1 MLTGALQRRYG
12 HLMKLRASTPAAVL
26 AAALPLLAI
35 SPRTARADTKLQGFS
50 LDRFEPAPAGD
61 AFFGV
66 PGPSAAGHLVPRA
79 VLMFDY
85 GARPFHI
92 TLAGQQEPT
101 NIVAAQGFLRVDA
114 SLALW
119 DRLLLSVDMPVAI
132 IDAGQDPK
140 IAGVDLHPPSGPA
153 AGDLRLG
160 LRARLFGGDRSPIQA
175 GIGGYLFAPTGS
187 PDAYT
192 GDGGLHG
199 AAQLSLGG
207 RVGDAVGFVWS
218 ASGGAMLRPAG
229 QPHLLTFGGGAAL
242 TLAHEIVQIGPEVS
256 GTMQLTGD
264 PLAIPG
270 TGIKA
275 TSTTTLEVLFGLKV
289 QAGRGLVIGAAA
301 GPGPIDSVGSPS
313 FRAVGLLGWSPL
325 PSRTGG
331 APKPTEG
338 TIGDRDDD
346 GIRDD
351 VDACP
356 DVKGELQSDP
366 SKDGCPPSDRD
377 GDQVLDIDDA
387 CPNSPGEPNADA
399 TRNGCPK
406 DTDDDGLFDTADAC
420 PTVKGEPSP
429 DPKKNG
435 CPKDRDDDGIADS
448 VDACP
453 GEKGPANKDPKWNG
467 CPDDPDADG
476 IKGAAD
482 ACPRDKGEPNA
493 DPKQNGCPKLARVVG
508 DEIVIGQQVQFQVY
522 GKTRSQTVAPVSKD
536 LMNEI
541 RNVIQQHPEIV
552 KIEVQGHTD
561 DSGDDVFNQHLS
573 EERAAAVRQWL
584 IEAGIPGDKLSA
596 KGYGYSRPIADNRI
610 RQGRQQ
616 NRRVQFV
623 IIEKK

>member
-1 MLTGALQRRYG
+1 MLPGALRHRYG
-12 HLMKLRASTPAAVL
+12 HGMKLRAGVPAAVL
-26 AAALPLLAI
+26 AAALSLLAA

-50 LDRFEPAPAGD
+50 MDRFEPAPAGD

-79 VLMFDY
+79 ALMFDY
-85 GARPFHI
+85 GARPFYV
-92 TLAGQQEPT
+92 TLAGQKEPT

-119 DRLLLSVDMPVAI
+119 DRLLVSVDMPVAVVN
-132 IDAGQDPK
+132 AGQDPK
-140 IAGVDLHPPSGPA
+140 IPGVDLHPPSGAA
-153 AGDLRLG
+153 AGDLRIG
-160 LRARLFGGDRSPIQA
+160 FRGRIFGADRSPLQA
-175 GIGGYLFAPTGS
+175 GIGAALFAPTGS

-192 GDGGLHG
+192 GDGGLRG
-199 AAQLSLGG
+199 ALQLSLGG
-207 RVGDAVGFVWS
+207 RIGDAVGFVWS
-218 ASGGAMLRPAG
+218 ASGGAMLRPPG
-229 QPHLLTFGGGAAL
+229 QPHLFTFGGGAAI
-242 TLAHEIVQIGPEVS
+242 TLAHERVQLGPELY
-256 GTMQLTGD
+256 GTTQLTGG
-264 PLAIPG
+264 PLVIPG
-270 TGIKA
+270 TNIKA
-275 TSTTTLEVLFGLKV
+275 SSTTTLEVLLGLKV
-289 QAGRGLVIGAAA
+289 HVWRDLVIGAAA
-301 GPGPIDSVGSPS
+301 GPVPTQSVGSPN

-325 PSRTGG
+325 PPRTGA
-331 APKPTEG
+331 APKPTSG
-338 TIGDRDDD
+338 GIGDRDDD

-377 GDQVLDIDDA
+377 GDHVLDIDDA
-387 CPNSPGEPNADA
+387 CPNSPGEPSADA

-406 DTDDDGLFDTADAC
+406 DTDDDGIFDAADAC

-429 DPKKNG
+429 TPQKNG

-453 GEKGPANKDPKWNG
+453 GEKGPASKDPKWNG

-482 ACPRDKGEPNA
+482 ACPRDKGEASA

-508 DEIVIGQQVQFQVY
+508 DEIVINQQVQFQVY
-522 GKTRSQTVAPVSKD
+522 GKSRGETVAPVSQE

-561 DSGDDVFNQHLS
+561 DSGDDAFNQRLS
-573 EERAAAVRQWL
+573 EQRAEAVRQWL
-584 IEAGIPGDKLSA
+584 IDAGISADKLTA
-596 KGYGYSRPIADNRI
+596 KGYGYTKPVADNRI

-623 IIEKK
+623 IVEKK